1 MSLDNG
7 PCSHLSSERTRCA
20 AASVATC
27 LNAILRESIESAR
40 QGSEYTQEDVMEYYR
55 RQKPDARLGGK
66 RYPNTIRVSTAGVGN
81 SLIIKALKAQAAAA
95 GERPIVKY
103 WLGTARKCVVKL
115 STSKTKRVA
124 EVEMFA
130 WEKLKQFFPLDSKA
144 SAGRRR
150 EVLLNHTIN
159 HYSIIFG
166 WREWRVE
173 SGKDKGKVV
182 RQCLTSSYHQKPKT
196 WMPWDTVCDI
206 IVLSKGFYTILYFSL
221 GEAGTDAVEDEDAA
235 ADPGADA
242 AGTESKEKQTNEEGA
257 SPEDVDA
264 DRDTA
269 LVSSLCSKSA
279 NRCPRLPPRWA
290 SRRTTREMTKRA
302 RGQQRLDFRTNEA
315 ILVRLALRGL
325 RLNQTPRT
333 QMKLEPWL
341 DLRTRLL
348 HITCIFGAI

>member
-7 PCSHLSSERTRCA
+7 LVQSFVEQKGPCCA

-40 QGSEYTQEDVMEYYR
+40 QGSEYTQENVMEYYR
-55 RQKPDARLGGK
+55 RQKPKDARLGGK

-115 STSKTKRVA
+115 STSKSEKVQQRSRL
-124 EVEMFA
+124 FA

-269 LVSSLCSKSA
+269 LVQQSLLKVNKQMSA
-279 NRCPRLPPRWA
+279 IAAALGVEENDEGDDEEGAGAAEAGLPDEQSDPGEEA
-290 SRRTTREMTKRA
+290 GVAGTEIEPDAADANEVGAVVGSEDTTA
-302 RGQQRLDFRTNEA
+302 A
-315 ILVRLALRGL
+315 
-325 RLNQTPRT
+325 
-333 QMKLEPWL
+333 
-341 DLRTRLL
+341 
-348 HITCIFGAI
+348 